1 MALVLKQLLKVCPAE
16 FVDTRNKYDW
26 TPLHIL
32 ASNQEPNRV
41 RPGMIASLCGANAK
55 IDAAKKRG
63 VTPLMCAVSTGHHG
77 AADMLILQG
86 AAVDL
91 ETDEG
96 TTMWDMAWHNKE
108 MRNWVASLGVG
119 EGAGV
124 SGTGRFFFLCVDS
137 ATSQ

>member
-1 MALVLKQLLKVCPAE
+1 
-16 FVDTRNKYDW
+16 
-26 TPLHIL
+26 
-32 ASNQEPNRV
+32 
-41 RPGMIASLCGANAK
+41 
-55 IDAAKKRG
+55 
-63 VTPLMCAVSTGHHG
+63 VSTGHHR

-91 ETDEG
+91 ESDEG

-124 SGTGRFFFLCVDS
+124 SGTGRFFSCV
-137 ATSQ
+137 